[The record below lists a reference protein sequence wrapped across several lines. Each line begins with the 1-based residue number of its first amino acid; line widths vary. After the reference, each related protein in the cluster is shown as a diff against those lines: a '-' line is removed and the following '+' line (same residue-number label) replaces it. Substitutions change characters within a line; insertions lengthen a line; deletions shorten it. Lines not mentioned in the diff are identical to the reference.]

1 MDAREGVLRPSQEQQ
16 ESFDILTEMNF
27 LLSPV
32 NISRDI
38 PEWGKHSCGM
48 WTVFWE
54 RKGEERW
61 SKTEDGSNVKAAE
74 ESVTC
79 LYNSSFNQSFV
90 LNLNFS
96 FFQPLLPFSPIP
108 PLL

>member
-1 MDAREGVLRPSQEQQ
+1 MGEAQLWDV
-16 ESFDILTEMNF
+16 D
-27 LLSPV
+27 
-32 NISRDI
+32 
-38 PEWGKHSCGM
+38 
-48 WTVFWE
+48 TVFWD
-54 RKGEERW
+54 RKGEEGW
-61 SKTEDGSNVKAAE
+61 STTEDGSNVKAAE

-79 LYNSSFNQSFV
+79 LHNSSFNQSFV